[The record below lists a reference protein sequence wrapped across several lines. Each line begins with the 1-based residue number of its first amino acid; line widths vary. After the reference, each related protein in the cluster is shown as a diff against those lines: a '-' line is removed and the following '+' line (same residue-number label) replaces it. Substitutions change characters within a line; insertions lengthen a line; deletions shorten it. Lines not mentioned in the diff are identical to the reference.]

1 MVDLDKDTTQKYQD
15 LITFKPHLIMDIDN
29 EQRYLI
35 NQHYNIINGL
45 RRKNLTV
52 KELHGLYFVSDKS
65 KHSKTLKTIYRY
77 LDELEKNEIVS
88 VAGQRM
94 TVGSRITEKVY
105 CLTAKYFHDAELGL
119 PWWQTEDAKDF
130 TKTIGVILSEVLK
143 NPKFKE
149 ENSIKTIHQLCK
161 LSAELDYFNILEILE
176 NLRNKPDLE
185 KIVADKNFDDQTL
198 ITYAS
203 QLIVLLRNFDLIS
216 QLKIIDEGHVTDPFG

>member
-1 MVDLDKDTTQKYQD
+1 MVDLDKDTTQTYQD
-15 LITFKPHLIMDIDN
+15 LITFKPHLILDINN

-52 KELHGLYFVSDKS
+52 KELHVLYYEPEKN

-77 LDELEKNEIVS
+77 LDELEKSGIVS

-105 CLTAKYFHDAELGL
+105 CLTAKYFHDTELGL
-119 PWWQTEDAKDF
+119 PWWQTEDAKEF
-130 TKTIGVILSEVLK
+130 TDTIGLILSEVLK

-149 ENSIKTIHQLCK
+149 AESTGLIHQLCK

-176 NLRNKPDLE
+176 NLRNKPELG
-185 KIVADKNFDDQTL
+185 KFVSDKNFNDQTL
-198 ITYAS
+198 ISYTS
-203 QLIVLLRNFDLIS
+203 QLIVLLRNYDLIR
-216 QLKIIDEGHVTDPFG
+216 QLKVIEDSQQLNLFG

>member
-1 MVDLDKDTTQKYQD
+1 MVDLDKDTTQTFQD
-15 LITFKPHLIMDIDN
+15 LITFQPHLILDIDN

-52 KELHGLYFVSDKS
+52 KELHALYYDPELN

-77 LDELEKNEIVS
+77 LDELEKSGIVS

-94 TVGSRITEKVY
+94 TIGSRITEKVY

-119 PWWQTEDAKDF
+119 PWWQTDDAKEF
-130 TKTIGVILSEVLK
+130 TSTIGLILSEVLK

-149 ENSIKTIHQLCK
+149 SESTGLIHQLCK

-176 NLRNKPDLE
+176 NLRNNPELGK
-185 KIVADKNFDDQTL
+185 VVSDKNFDDQTL
-198 ITYAS
+198 ISYTS
-203 QLIVLLRNFDLIS
+203 QLIVLMRNYDLIR
-216 QLKIIDEGHVTDPFG
+216 QLKVIEDSQQLNLFG